1 MSRMSRGITPQN
13 LFFNQEFKE
22 VLVYMKD
29 ISKSFYGNKALDN
42 VSFNL
47 RKGEIHVIL
56 GENGA
61 GKTTL
66 VKILAGLYSPDSGE
80 IYLEGNKVN
89 IESTRDAI
97 KHGIAMVNQYP
108 QLVEELTVADNI
120 SLSLGNV
127 GLFNQTS
134 KIREKIIEISG
145 KYGFRIQPWKEIM
158 DLSFSERQRVE
169 IIKAI
174 MLDAKVIIM
183 DEPTTLLTTKER
195 RLIYQFMKKAKA
207 DGRGIILIT
216 HKLSEALEIADR
228 ITVLRKGKVV
238 DTIDASEA
246 TYEALM
252 KMMFGRTVTIREK
265 IIKGGLGDIS
275 SPKILEIKELSVKDN
290 YGRLAVSN
298 ISFYIREGEIYGIA
312 GIAGNGQIELVE
324 ALYGLRKPVK
334 GNIKILG
341 KNHDEYSKK
350 DLKRIMG
357 YIPDKIQDAI
367 VLDMPIYE
375 NSILK
380 LYDTDEYVK
389 NVFIIDYDK
398 AIKYSSQLIK
408 NYYIAAEG
416 PNVHAGYL
424 SGGNLQKLVLA
435 REISIDPPLIIA
447 VNPTRALDHFST
459 EFVYETLYRFKEK
472 GKAVLLISEDKDEV
486 LRLSDRISVM
496 YEGKLIEMGRKEEVD
511 IDLMEDY
518 MIRGRTTTKA

>member
-1 MSRMSRGITPQN
+1 
-13 LFFNQEFKE
+13 
-22 VLVYMKD
+22 MKD

-80 IYLEGNKVN
+80 IFLEGKKVN

-97 KHGIAMVNQYP
+97 KYGIAMVNQYP

-120 SLSLGNV
+120 SLSLSNI

-134 KIREKIIEISG
+134 KIGEKIIEISER
-145 KYGFRIQPWKEIM
+145 YGFRIQPWKEIM
-158 DLSFSERQRVE
+158 NLSFSERQRVE

-238 DTIDASEA
+238 DTVDASEA
-246 TYEALM
+246 TYETLM
-252 KMMFGRTVTIREK
+252 EMMFGRTVTIREK
-265 IIKGGLGDIS
+265 ILKGRLVNTT
-275 SPKILEIKELSVKDN
+275 SPKVLEISDLSVKDN
-290 YGRLAVSN
+290 YGRLAVN
-298 ISFYIREGEIYGIA
+298 CISFHIHKGEIYGIA

-324 ALYGLRKPVK
+324 ALYGLRKAVK
-334 GNIKILG
+334 GDIKILG
-341 KNHDEYSKK
+341 RSHGEYSKK
-350 DLKRIMG
+350 ELKRVIG
-357 YIPDKIQDAI
+357 YIPDKIQDAV

-380 LYDTDEYVK
+380 LYDTREYIRNK
-389 NVFIIDYDK
+389 FIIDYDK
-398 AIKYSSQLIK
+398 AVEYSSQLIK

-416 PNVHAGYL
+416 PDVHAGYL

-459 EFVYETLYRFKEK
+459 EFVYETLYKFKEN

-496 YEGKLIEMGRKEEVD
+496 FEGKLIEMGRREDVD
-511 IDLMEDY
+511 VDLMEDY
-518 MIRGRTTTKA
+518 MIRGRNSD